1 MIERLKSKAYGD
13 APLNVNENVWQ
24 AILDREK
31 NGGKEKD
38 MTEAD
43 LDMMDDETDEEEE
56 EELEEE
62 EDWGDREF
70 VSDVSGDEEDDGLSD
85 LEDVVSTFLFDVGY
99 ILIIWH
105 EG

>member
-1 MIERLKSKAYGD
+1 
-13 APLNVNENVWQ
+13 
-24 AILDREK
+24 
-31 NGGKEKD
+31 